1 MEPTVARVNLLD
13 VPCQLDKPFDYY
25 IPEDIRDEICIG
37 CFVTVPFGGG
47 NRRQTALV
55 TALSADS
62 EFSELKPILH
72 RNSRLL
78 TLSPEMLKLCTFLKD
93 YTFCTTGEAVR
104 TILPSSA
111 LAKLTEYYCAAE
123 PNADI
128 PEGLT
133 QKQQIVYQFIR
144 TTRRPTDQKLAAQF
158 GEAVKGILRLLL
170 QKGLILRE
178 AAISEPKGQI
188 SETVSLA
195 VSEEEA
201 EKLLLEG
208 TLRGKNQ
215 IGLLRVL
222 MDEGELSADDCRDR
236 LKISRT
242 QLKALQERGILRIR
256 AFDSFRSA
264 PEENIPLREYGENTL
279 SAAQEEVFQT
289 LCGLIDSGEPKA
301 ALLHGVTG
309 SGKTRVMKAVI
320 DHVLAA
326 GKSVIVLVPEIS
338 LTPQT
343 VGFFRYY
350 YRDKIAVLHS
360 MLSAGERFDAWRR
373 IRDGAVSVCIGTRSA
388 VFAPFSNLGAIII
401 DEEQEHTYKSDMNPK
416 YHARDIARFRCAY
429 HHALMLLASATP
441 SVESYYK
448 AKQGIYTLIRLTERF
463 GKAALPS
470 VRIVDL
476 REDTQAGKVSPLG
489 SVLEKELA
497 VRLERKEQSILFI
510 NRRGYHHFLSCP
522 LCGKVLTCPHCSVSL
537 THHAVKQADSHLG
550 GMLFCHYCGYREPVP
565 TACPECG
572 SRTLQYVGFGTQRVE
587 EDLQKRFPQAKIMR
601 MDADTTASK
610 FAYQELLE
618 RFRAGEADILLG
630 TQMVTKGHDFPGVT
644 LVGVLSADASLYLD
658 DYRANERTFDLI
670 TQVVG
675 RAGRADKPGEALI
688 QTYNPSHPLLQ
699 LARMQDYEEFW
710 REDSALRRALVFPPY
725 CDLIAV
731 TLTSGSENELL
742 HAAAAFDSR
751 MRALLESTFSDVRAQ
766 IFGPMEAPV
775 YKINELYRL
784 RFIVKCRAVARTRL
798 LFRQLL
804 SEFSAQMGK
813 KITFSADINPNTV

>member
-1 MEPTVARVNLLD
+1 MEPTVARVSLLD
-13 VPCQLDKPFDYY
+13 APCQLDKPFDYY
-25 IPEDIRDEICIG
+25 IPEELRNEIRVG

-55 TALSADS
+55 TALAAES
-62 EFSELKPILH
+62 EFPELKPVLH
-72 RNSRLL
+72 VTGALFAL
-78 TLSPEMLKLCTFLKD
+78 PPEMLRLCDFLKD

-104 TILPSSA
+104 TILPAAS
-111 LAKLTEYYCAAE
+111 LTRLTEYYRPTAPDTE
-123 PNADI
+123 T

-133 QKQQIVYQFIR
+133 SRQQVIYQFIR
-144 TTRRPTDQKLAAQF
+144 TSRLPNDEKLTAQF
-158 GEAVKGILRLLL
+158 GAASAGAVRVLL
-170 QKGLILRE
+170 QKGLVTRE
-178 AAISEPKGQI
+178 VRISEPKGKT

-195 VSEEEA
+195 VSGEEA
-201 EKLLLEG
+201 ADLLVKG
-208 TLRGKNQ
+208 KLRGKNQ
-215 IGLLRVL
+215 TELIRVL
-222 MDEGELSADDCRDR
+222 LQVGTLTAEECRDR
-236 LKISRT
+236 LKLSLP
-242 QLKALQERGILRIR
+242 QLRSLADRGLLSITSSDRFR
-256 AFDSFRSA
+256 AS
-264 PEENIPLREYGENTL
+264 PEESIPLREYGENRL
-279 SAAQEEVFQT
+279 SPAQEKAFDV
-289 LCGLIDSGEPKA
+289 LRGLMDSGEAKA

-350 YRDKIAVLHS
+350 YRDRIAVLHS

-373 IRDGAVSVCIGTRSA
+373 IRDGSVSVCIGTRSA
-388 VFAPFSNLGAIII
+388 VFAPFQNLGAIII

-416 YHARDIARFRCAY
+416 YHARDIARFRCA
-429 HHALMLLASATP
+429 HHRALMLLASATP
-441 SVESYYK
+441 SVESYSK
-448 AKQGIYTLIRLTERF
+448 AKQGIYTLISLTERY
-463 GKAALPS
+463 GAATLPS

-476 REDTQAGKVSPLG
+476 REDSQKGNISPIG
-489 SVLEKELA
+489 SILEKELA
-497 VRLERKEQSILFI
+497 ARLERKEQSILFI

-522 LCGKVLTCPHCSVSL
+522 LCGKVLSCPHCSVSL
-537 THHAVKQADSHLG
+537 THHTTRQAGSHLA

-565 TACPECG
+565 EACPECG
-572 SRTLQYVGFGTQRVE
+572 SHTLQYIGFGTQRVE
-587 EDLQKRFPQAKIMR
+587 EELQKRFPEARIMR
-601 MDADTTASK
+601 MDADTTSTK
-610 FAYQELLE
+610 SSYRDLLE
-618 RFRAGEADILLG
+618 RFRSGGADILLG

-658 DYRANERTFDLI
+658 DYRADERTFDLI

-675 RAGRADKPGEALI
+675 RAGRGDKPGEALI
-688 QTYNPSHPLLQ
+688 QTYNPTHPLLR
-699 LARMQDYEEFW
+699 LACAQDYEAFW
-710 REDSALRRALVFPPY
+710 REDIALRKALVFPPY

-742 HAAAAFDSR
+742 HAATAFDAR
-751 MRALLESTFSDVRAQ
+751 MRALLGSTYSDVHVQ
-766 IFGPMEAPV
+766 IFGPMEAPI

-804 SEFSAQMGK
+804 FEFSAQMGK